1 MKTISKIKTQRSQI
15 RHFESTPSVSSCNN
29 TLSLFTTTSF
39 VPKRVRQEI
48 WRSTVC
54 SDATPVVFYHT
65 RNNGQV
71 IHGFM
76 QLGVTLHWVVGHC
89 HFFHHHRSTKVRDH
103 FSGFRVELFCP
114 VYGTALVHSLSSGGS
129 WPGSHVGRQTRGTES
144 VARGRIKR
152 KFSVR
157 KAHLDIADCW
167 SKVRTINLVAFAD

>member
-29 TLSLFTTTSF
+29 TLSLLTTTSF

-48 WRSTVC
+48 WRSPVC
-54 SDATPVVFYHT
+54 SDATPMVFYHT

-89 HFFHHHRSTKVRDH
+89 HFFNIIVPRKSEIIFQDFGLSCSVQFTAPHWSTRCHR
-103 FSGFRVELFCP
+103 G
-114 VYGTALVHSLSSGGS
+114 
-129 WPGSHVGRQTRGTES
+129 
-144 VARGRIKR
+144 ARGLGHTLGGKPEGQSQWPAEESNAN
-152 KFSVR
+152 SVFE
-157 KAHLDIADCW
+157 KHILTSPTVGVKYEQSI
-167 SKVRTINLVAFAD
+167 S